1 MITEYDDGSS
11 ISAEQLL
18 KKLGMDAPLT
28 IGEIVRTFRQGEEI
42 TQKALASTLGISVQR
57 LNDYEHNRRFPS
69 ITTAYQLAKA
79 IGFSPNILLKMVVE
93 EQLKRTGCQNLNFQ
107 VTVAPNWV

>member
-1 MITEYDDGSS
+1 MITEYDENA
-11 ISAEQLL
+11 ISAQQLL
-18 KKLGMDAPLT
+18 KQLGMEAPLT
-28 IGEIVRTFRQGEEI
+28 IGEIIRTFRQSEEI
-42 TQKALASTLGISVQR
+42 TQKVLANTVGISVQR

-69 ITTAYQLAKA
+69 ITTAYQLATA

-107 VTVAPNWV
+107 VTVTPNWV